1 MTTVRTGSGAAGH
14 LATATVRR
22 LVPDGRTPHE
32 GTGGLEAG
40 DLARSVW
47 GGTAV

>member
-22 LVPDGRTPHE
+22 LVPDSRTPHE
-32 GTGGLEAG
+32 GTGGL
-40 DLARSVW
+40 ARSVR